1 MNIPTPT
8 VGGGLRHPVCS
19 WFCTQDVHAI
29 TMLGPLDS
37 SAAEAQDMAQRLGLE
52 VVEVFVAREADI
64 DTFLASKSMKEFNG
78 KRVRQRTQ
86 ASQGSNKPW
95 IIRCRV
101 REDV

>member
-37 SAAEAQDMAQRLGLE
+37 SAAEAQDMAQRLG
-52 VVEVFVAREADI
+52 
-64 DTFLASKSMKEFNG
+64 
-78 KRVRQRTQ
+78 
-86 ASQGSNKPW
+86 P
-95 IIRCRV
+95 
-101 REDV
+101 